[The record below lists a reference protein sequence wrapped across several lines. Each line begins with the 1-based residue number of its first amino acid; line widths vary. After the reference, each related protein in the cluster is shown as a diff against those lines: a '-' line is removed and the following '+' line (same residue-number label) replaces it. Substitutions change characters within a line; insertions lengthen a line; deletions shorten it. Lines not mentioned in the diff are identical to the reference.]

1 MRLIQFLFKR
11 FFYAFFVIVGLSIL
25 IFTIARI
32 MPGKPA
38 RMALG
43 PRAPQWAV
51 EKLREEMHLDKPIY
65 VQYGYWVRNALKG
78 NLGESLVTKR
88 NVAED
93 IGRLFPASLEL
104 ALFAGLI
111 MGLSGVFLGTVS
123 GWYSNTWID
132 NVVRVFSYIGVV
144 TPAFVFAIFFVLIFC
159 YGLEWFPTIGR
170 VSAGMEVPVK
180 ITGLITIDALLT
192 GNFTLALDA
201 LKHLFLP
208 AMSVAL
214 GPLAQESRITRS
226 SMADNAKK
234 DFIAAERACGFPERT
249 IMFKYLLKPS
259 LIPTISIY
267 GLDFASLM
275 GNAFL
280 IEMIFNWPGLSYYG
294 MNAMLQ
300 KDLNA
305 MTSTILV
312 FGIVFVTINIFVDLI
327 VEYLD
332 PRIRL
337 RTAD

>member
-1 MRLIQFLFKR
+1 MKLIQFLLKR
-11 FFYAFFVIVGLSIL
+11 FIYSFFVIVGLSIL
-25 IFTIARI
+25 IFTIARV

-51 EKLREEMHLDKPIY
+51 ENLRKEMHLDEPIY
-65 VQYGYWVRNALKG
+65 MQYVFWVGDAMKG
-78 NLGESLVTKR
+78 NLGESLVTRR

-93 IGRLFPASLEL
+93 IWELFPASLEL
-104 ALFAGLI
+104 AIFAGLI
-111 MGLSGVFLGTVS
+111 MGIFGIILGTVS
-123 GWYSNTWID
+123 GWYANTWID
-132 NVVRVFSYIGVV
+132 NVVRIFSYIGVV

-170 VSAGMEVPVK
+170 ISPGMEAPDR
-180 ITGLITIDALLT
+180 ITGLITIDALLS
-192 GNFTLALDA
+192 GNFSLALDA
-201 LKHLFLP
+201 LKHLCLP
-208 AMSVAL
+208 AISLAL

-226 SMADNAKK
+226 SMADNARK
-234 DFIAAERACGFPERT
+234 DFISAERACGFPERI

-267 GLDFASLM
+267 GLDFASLL

-280 IEMIFNWPGLSYYG
+280 IELIFNWPGLSYYG

-312 FGIVFVTINIFVDLI
+312 FGIVFVTVNILVDLI

-337 RTAD
+337 RAID